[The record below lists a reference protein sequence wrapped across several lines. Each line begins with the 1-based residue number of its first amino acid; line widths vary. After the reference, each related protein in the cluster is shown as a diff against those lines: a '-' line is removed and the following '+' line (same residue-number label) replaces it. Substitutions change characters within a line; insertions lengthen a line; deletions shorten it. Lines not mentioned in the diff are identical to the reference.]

1 MPESLNGSGGLLP
14 GFPRPTRMRGRVDA
28 GSAPVLRIRSMAIP
42 GRKII
47 KPQGARVMERCRDS
61 QFFLEP
67 QQALHR
73 QYEALRA
80 VFVEGQPL
88 ESVAPRFGYK
98 LTPLRSMVSHFRAA
112 RRCGDSPPF
121 FARTAADGPAGHRRA
136 EAVPLPKSPRS
147 PTPGS

>member
-1 MPESLNGSGGLLP
+1 MDLGH
-14 GFPRPTRMRGRVDA
+14 
-28 GSAPVLRIRSMAIP
+28 
-42 GRKII
+42 
-47 KPQGARVMERCRDS
+47 DS

-88 ESVAPRFGYK
+88 ESVALRFGYK
-98 LTPLRSMVSHFRAA
+98 AATLHSMASRFRAD
-112 RRCGDSPPF
+112 RRGGVTPPF
-121 FARTAADGPAGHRRA
+121 FAPTAADGPAAHQRS
-136 EAVPLPKSPRS
+136 EAAPLPRSPRS

>member
-1 MPESLNGSGGLLP
+1 M
-14 GFPRPTRMRGRVDA
+14 
-28 GSAPVLRIRSMAIP
+28 
-42 GRKII
+42 
-47 KPQGARVMERCRDS
+47 QGCRDI

-67 QQALHR
+67 QQTFHR

-88 ESVAPRFGYK
+88 EPVAVRFGYK
-98 LTPLRSMVSHFRAA
+98 LSTLQAMVSRFRAD
-112 RRCGDSPPF
+112 RRRGVTPPF

-136 EAVPLPKSPRS
+136 EGVPLRKSLRS

>member
-1 MPESLNGSGGLLP
+1 
-14 GFPRPTRMRGRVDA
+14 
-28 GSAPVLRIRSMAIP
+28 
-42 GRKII
+42 
-47 KPQGARVMERCRDS
+47 MERCRDS

-67 QQALHR
+67 QHAFHR

-98 LTPLRSMVSHFRAA
+98 LTTLQSMVSRFRAD
-112 RRCGDSPPF
+112 RRGGVTPPF
-121 FARTAADGPAGHRRA
+121 FAPTAAGGLAGHRRA
-136 EAVPLPKSPRS
+136 EAAPLPRSPRS